1 MELFLY
7 LIVQSVDIFLS
18 FVILAMLVR
27 SIMSLFMIDEDNK
40 WFLLVYTVTEPFVF
54 PLRNLFERMEWFRGS
69 PIDVSYFCS
78 AMLILLVQTA
88 LSFIPIG

>member
-54 PLRNLFERMEWFRGS
+54 PLRNLF
-69 PIDVSYFCS
+69 
-78 AMLILLVQTA
+78 
-88 LSFIPIG
+88 

>member
-40 WFLLVYTVTEPFVF
+40 WFLLVYTVTEPFVL
-54 PLRNLFERMEWFRGS
+54 PLINLF
-69 PIDVSYFCS
+69 
-78 AMLILLVQTA
+78 
-88 LSFIPIG
+88 